1 MKKIVLVQP
10 NFKIGGGSFTGY
22 WLPYSV
28 GCLWSYASQHSW
40 VTDEFEV
47 QDIIYKRE
55 APEQLV
61 DRIQDSTVVFF
72 SCYMWNWEYNKFVA
86 QRLKQLNPAVKI
98 VFGGPQVTN
107 RPTEEKFFL
116 NHPYVDSISLTEG
129 EESFLAILEAIK
141 NNEPLQDIYE
151 GDRLVDLEIP
161 SPYLTG
167 VFDKIMAEAEPGD
180 VWNGTLETNRGCP
193 FACTFCDWGS
203 LTYAKIKKFP
213 MPKVLQEL
221 TWMAENKIDYVT
233 IADANFGVF
242 TDRDLEVT
250 EKLVEL
256 QNEYGYPKVV
266 DATWYKN
273 SSDQILEIVKK
284 FISSG
289 FNRGLTLSVQSMD
302 MDVLEEIKRRN
313 MEMSDLSMIFDKCN
327 REGIPSYTELILGLP
342 LETFETWKRGICEVI
357 KAGQHN
363 AIESWLAQM
372 LENSHMNLPEE
383 LKKHGI
389 TTVVVENYVS
399 GFEEEDNIPEK
410 VNLVTGTK
418 YMPTPKFIDSWLYAW
433 VINNF
438 HNYGW
443 SQAIARLIYKINGT
457 EYEETYDKL
466 YQACIDDTGKVGQL
480 FRRAKE
486 QLAFYLETGRSD
498 GPGIL
503 QGFSGHTLMWEAQ
516 KDFHYNDAEIK
527 NFVRE
532 HLTQEYC
539 NLDDATYQHLLDF
552 QTNYTTK
559 DGTVYPYH
567 MSPGFNFYEYINNI
581 EQELVETQEQYQ
593 FNIAEDV
600 KGDEYYNRLYFR
612 RRQGWGKSLISK
624 SNVEE
629 KRKFKTFRK
638 SPDDKHWLPDS

>member
-28 GCLWSYASQHSW
+28 GCLWSYASQYSW

-55 APEQLV
+55 APEKLV

-129 EESFLAILEAIK
+129 EESFLAILKAIK
-141 NNEPLQDIYE
+141 NNDPLQDIYE

-221 TWMAENKIDYVT
+221 TWMAEHKIDYVT

-466 YQACIDDTGKVGQL
+466 YQACIDDTGKVGEL

-486 QLAFYLETGRSD
+486 QLTFYLETGRSD

-539 NLDDATYQHLLDF
+539 NLDNVTYKHIVDF

-559 DGTVYPYH
+559 DGTVYPYN

-581 EQELVETQEQYQ
+581 EQELVETQQQYK
-593 FNIAEDV
+593 FDIAEDV
-600 KGDEYYNRLYFR
+600 TGDEYYNRLYFR

-624 SNVEE
+624 
-629 KRKFKTFRK
+629 F
-638 SPDDKHWLPDS
+638 